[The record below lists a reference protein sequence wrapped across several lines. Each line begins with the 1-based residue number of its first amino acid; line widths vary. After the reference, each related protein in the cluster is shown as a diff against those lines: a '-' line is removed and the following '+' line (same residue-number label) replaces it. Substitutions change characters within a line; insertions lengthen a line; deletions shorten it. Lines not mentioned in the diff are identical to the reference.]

1 MTFSAGKLFVQ
12 YWLMKVILT
21 FLYDYEVYSAFVS
34 LYVMQL
40 ASSGVVSFSFDVS
53 ENYKSPLYQ
62 TFLVIIVIIF
72 IIMMMMMV
80 MIIQIK

>member
-1 MTFSAGKLFVQ
+1 MLVQ
-12 YWLMKVILT
+12 CWLMKVLLT
-21 FLYDYEVYSAFVS
+21 FLYDCEVCSAFVS

-40 ASSGVVSFSFDVS
+40 ASSGVVSFGLDVS